1 MSVGSTAKKVSPSY
15 GIFRLRLCVICGAF
29 FSHTIGTKPAL
40 ACLNIVSVLQA
51 QSLCITHPSVD
62 TVTLVNGLWKRGSL
76 CCGKYHYL
84 WEYTRQSPLRI
95 YLLRSKKEVPLT
107 HTCVVVYILISS
119 HTWIVLKTFRF
130 LEKFLD
136 VIELRNCFSWLLDHL
151 VRYHD
156 WLVIYV
162 HCSIY

>member
-1 MSVGSTAKKVSPSY
+1 MAYLGLGCALYVV
-15 GIFRLRLCVICGAF
+15 RF

-95 YLLRSKKEVPLT
+95 YLL
-107 HTCVVVYILISS
+107 
-119 HTWIVLKTFRF
+119 
-130 LEKFLD
+130 
-136 VIELRNCFSWLLDHL
+136 
-151 VRYHD
+151 
-156 WLVIYV
+156 
-162 HCSIY
+162 

>member
-1 MSVGSTAKKVSPSY
+1 MW
-15 GIFRLRLCVICGAF
+15 CV

-76 CCGKYHYL
+76 CCGKHHYL

-95 YLLRSKKEVPLT
+95 YLLWSKMKVHWRINASLCIYLFQVEYT
-107 HTCVVVYILISS
+107 KFCVRY
-119 HTWIVLKTFRF
+119 TWIVLKTFRF
-130 LEKFLD
+130 LEKISWCHWTAKLFFMTPWS
-136 VIELRNCFSWLLDHL
+136 FSY
-151 VRYHD
+151 RYHD

-162 HCSIY
+162 EIFKLGWSCLLMIEDST